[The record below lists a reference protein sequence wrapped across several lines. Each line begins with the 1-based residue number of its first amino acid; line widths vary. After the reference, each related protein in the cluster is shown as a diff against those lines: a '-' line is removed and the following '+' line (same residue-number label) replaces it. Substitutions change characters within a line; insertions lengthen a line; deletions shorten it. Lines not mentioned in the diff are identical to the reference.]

1 MTESS
6 TSQRILAALKEARN
20 ELQAVELAQNEP
32 IAIVGMAGRFP
43 GAKNLDE
50 FWQNICNGVNSI
62 DFLSQDEL
70 LAHGV
75 DPETV
80 NDPNYVNAY
89 SSFEGID
96 SFDAPFFGYSPRE
109 AEVIDPQHRVFLE
122 CAWEALENAGYDPE
136 RYGGAIGVFGGAA
149 LNSYLVNLYGNSN
162 LRQSLN
168 KTQVVISNVMGLM
181 PTRVSYKLN
190 LKGPSCGV
198 QTGCSTSLV
207 SVHLACQSLRS
218 QECDMA
224 LAGGVT
230 IGTMGK
236 SGYLYQ
242 EDSIASPDGFCR
254 AFDAKGQGT
263 VFGNGVGIVVLK
275 RLSVALEAGDHIY
288 ALIKGSAINNDGS
301 QKVGLTA
308 PSVIGQ
314 AEVIEKAL
322 QKARVEPETVNYI
335 ETHGTGT
342 PLGDPIE
349 MSALTKVFRDS
360 KQQEKFCA
368 IASVKTNI
376 GHLDAAAGIAGLIKT
391 VLALKNQK
399 IPPSLNFRQPNPQID
414 WDNNPFYV
422 NTQLKDWQRN
432 GNPRR
437 AGVSSFG
444 MGGTNA
450 HVVLEEAGSSEQLTV
465 SSCLLLLS
473 AKTSTAL
480 ETITKNLADH
490 LKQHP
495 DINLADA
502 AYTLQI
508 GRQSMEYRHFVLCQE
523 TEEAIASLKSDPQPI
538 PLLSSPKITFLFS
551 GQGSQYVGMGKELYD
566 TEPVFKQEVDR
577 CCDLL
582 QEHLECDLREIIF
595 GQGDGE
601 TRRQGDGETGRRED
615 GETGRLGENLQ
626 STIYAQPAL
635 FVIEYALTQL
645 WMSWGIQPNA
655 MLGHSIGEYVAATIA
670 GVFSLQDAL
679 YLVAMR
685 GKLMQE
691 CPPGAMLSVSL
702 SEEKLSSLLTEDLV
716 ISAINAPNLSVVSGT
731 IEAIAILEKRL
742 TSKNIACRS
751 LHTSHAFHSP
761 LMQPITGKFKDI
773 IRQISLNY
781 PKLPFISNLTGT
793 WITPEQAT
801 DPDYWIQH
809 LLQPVRFHDG
819 IKELLETSDRLFLEI
834 GPGRTLSTLSKQQ
847 QADIPVFTSLR
858 HPQETISD
866 QSFILNTVGKLWQ
879 TGVEIDWL
887 AFYPHEKPSRI
898 PLPTYPFERQRYW
911 VDISPSEP
919 VTQTEETSLIK
930 NPDMADW
937 FYVPAWKRI
946 PLPKNSKIESQ
957 NCLILT
963 DESEL
968 SNALISSLQKSNQNI
983 VTVSIGDEFTQI
995 AEKQYIINPKSAED
1009 YQKLW
1014 KSLPQK
1020 PHKILNL
1027 WLNKKVEIFEQCQ
1040 DLGFYSLV
1048 YLSQTIGQQ
1057 KETVTMTA
1065 IAEGLHDVIGTE
1077 TLNPGKATILGAS
1090 KVISQ
1095 EFPNINCQTIDIT
1108 AHNISINSLL
1118 TELLTPTED
1127 TVVAYRGHHRWVQT
1141 FEPLPL
1147 AEAEKEAIPLK
1158 QKGIYLIAGNFV
1170 EGLGLVYAQWLKQ
1183 TINAKLVLIGP
1194 KNLPPQTEWDLW
1206 LATHSPQ
1213 EEVTRCVRQMQAL
1226 GTGGTEFLFFN
1237 ADLSNKEQ
1245 VKEIID
1251 QTIEKFG
1258 KIDGVI
1264 HAGTM
1269 GDRSSCPLPRLTPEE
1284 CDRQW
1289 KTKIKGLLV
1298 LEEVLQGHTLDFYL
1312 LQSSLSSVVG
1322 GLGFAAYAAAN
1333 TFMDTF
1339 ATQRN
1344 QTGSTPW
1351 YTLNWDA
1358 CQLDEDVSPEKTGL
1372 ALLDLAMTPQEVWDV
1387 SGRILAH
1394 ASHPQIIVSPGDLS
1408 TRMNQEIVPP
1418 TFADREAL
1426 SSYQRPSLNTPY
1438 EAPRNDIE
1446 EQVAEA
1452 LQELLGIEKVGIND
1466 NFFELGGHSLLAIQA
1481 ISRLREEFQ
1490 VELPMRKFLF
1500 ESPTV
1505 AGIAKL
1511 IEENQPSEDEQ
1522 QEIADLLAEV
1532 ENMSDEELGL

>member
-1 MTESS
+1 MTDTS

-20 ELQAVELAQNEP
+20 ELEAVELAQNEP

-50 FWQNICNGVNSI
+50 FWENLSNGINSI
-62 DFLSQDEL
+62 EFLSQDEL
-70 LAHGV
+70 LANGV

-89 SSFEGID
+89 SSFDGID
-96 SFDAPFFGYSPRE
+96 TFDAAFFGYSPRE

-122 CAWEALENAGYDPE
+122 CAWEALENGGYDPE

-149 LNSYLVNLYGNSN
+149 LNSYLVNLYGNTH
-162 LRQSLN
+162 LRQSLD

-207 SVHLACQSLRS
+207 SVHLACQSLRN

-230 IGTMGK
+230 IGTLGK

-242 EDSIASPDGFCR
+242 EDGIASPDGFCR
-254 AFDAKGQGT
+254 AFDAQGQGT

-275 RLSVALEAGDHIY
+275 RLSVALEAGDHIH
-288 ALIKGSAINNDGS
+288 AVIKGSAINNDGS

-308 PSVIGQ
+308 PSVTGQ

-322 QKARVEPETVNYI
+322 KKARIEPKTINYI

-349 MSALTKVFRDS
+349 MSALNKVFRS
-360 KQQEKFCA
+360 SNQQGKSCA

-399 IPPSLNFRQPNPQID
+399 MPPSLNFRQPNTQID
-414 WDNNPFYV
+414 WDNSPFYV
-422 NTQLKDWQRN
+422 NSQLQEWQRN
-432 GNPRR
+432 GTPRR

-450 HVVLEEAGSSEQLTV
+450 HVVLEEAEGRRQEAGGRSQKVEGRSH
-465 SSCLLLLS
+465 LLLLS

-480 ETITKNLADH
+480 ETITKNLADY
-490 LKQHP
+490 LKQYP
-495 DINLADA
+495 DIDLGDV
-502 AYTLQI
+502 AYTLQV
-508 GRQSMEYRHFVLCQE
+508 GRRDFDYRGFIVCQDHEDAIKQLESSYLTDSSQSSTNDRV
-523 TEEAIASLKSDPQPI
+523 
-538 PLLSSPKITFLFS
+538 TFLFS
-551 GQGSQYVGMGKELYD
+551 GQGSQYLGMGKKLYE
-566 TEPVFKQEVDR
+566 TETVFKQEVDR

-582 QEHLECDLREIIF
+582 QGYLEYDLREIIF
-595 GQGDGE
+595 E
-601 TRRQGDGETGRRED
+601 TKPSAFS
-615 GETGRLGENLQ
+615 LQ

-645 WMSWGIQPNA
+645 WISWGVQPNA
-655 MLGHSIGEYVAATIA
+655 MLGHSLGEYVAATIA

-679 YLVAMR
+679 YLVKMR
-685 GKLMQE
+685 SQLMQE
-691 CPPGAMLSVSL
+691 CPSGAMLSVFL
-702 SEEKLSSLLTEDLV
+702 SEEKLTGFLAEDLV
-716 ISAINAPNLSVVSGT
+716 VSAINAPNLCVVSGK
-731 IEAIAILEKRL
+731 IEAIATLENLL
-742 TSKNIACRS
+742 TDKNIPCRR

-761 LMQPITGKFKDI
+761 SMQPITGKFKDI
-773 IRQISLNY
+773 IQQISLNS

-793 WITPEQAT
+793 WITPGEAT
-801 DPDYWIQH
+801 DPDYWTQH
-809 LLQPVRFHDG
+809 ITQPVRFHDG
-819 IKELLETSDRLFLEI
+819 VKKLLETGDRIFLEI
-834 GPGRTLSTLSKQQ
+834 GPGRTLSSLTKQNG
-847 QADIPVFTSLR
+847 ANIPVFTSLR

-866 QSFILNTVGKLWQ
+866 DSFILNTVGKLWQ
-879 TGVEIDWL
+879 NGVEIDWETFNL
-887 AFYPHEKPSRI
+887 HKSTSRI

-911 VDISPSEP
+911 VDLSPSETVP
-919 VTQTEETSLIK
+919 QVEETSLTK
-930 NPDMADW
+930 DPEMANW

-946 PLPKNSKIESQ
+946 ALPKNSKTEPQ
-957 NCLILT
+957 NWLILT
-963 DESEL
+963 NENEFYTT
-968 SNALISSLQKSNQNI
+968 LISNLQKYQQNI
-983 VTVSIGDEFTQI
+983 TTVIIGEEFIKIDEN
-995 AEKQYIINPKSAED
+995 KYIINPKNVED
-1009 YQKLW
+1009 YQQLW
-1014 KSLPQK
+1014 DSLSQK
-1020 PHKILNL
+1020 PQRILNL
-1027 WLNKKVEIFEQCQ
+1027 WPIKAVETFEECQ
-1040 DLGFYSLV
+1040 DLGFYSLL
-1048 YLSQTIGQQ
+1048 YLCQTIGQQ
-1057 KETVTMTA
+1057 QEKIKITA
-1065 IAEGLHDVIGTE
+1065 IAEGLQDVIGTE
-1077 TLNPGKATILGAS
+1077 TLNPAKTTILGVC

-1095 EFPNINCQTIDIT
+1095 EFPLIDCQTIDIT
-1108 AHNISINSLL
+1108 AHNISINPLVN
-1118 TELLTPTED
+1118 ELLTPTDD
-1127 TVVAYRGHHRWVQT
+1127 TIVAYRGPHRWVQT
-1141 FEPLPL
+1141 FETLPL
-1147 AEAEKEAIPLK
+1147 TEVEKETIPLK
-1158 QKGIYLIAGNFV
+1158 EQGVYLIAGDFV
-1170 EGLGLVYAQWLKQ
+1170 EGLGLVYAQWLRQ
-1183 TINAKLVLIGP
+1183 TVNAKLVLIGP
-1194 KNLPPQTEWDLW
+1194 KHLPPREEWDTW
-1206 LATHSPQ
+1206 LVTHSPQ
-1213 EEVTRCVRQMQAL
+1213 EEVSRCVRQLQAL

-1237 ADLSNKEQ
+1237 TDLSDKQ
-1245 VKEIID
+1245 EIATIIA
-1251 QTIEKFG
+1251 QAIEKFG

-1269 GDRSSCPLPRLTPEE
+1269 GDRSSCPLPSLTPEE

-1289 KTKIKGLLV
+1289 KTKVKGLLI
-1298 LEEVLQGHTLDFYL
+1298 LEEVLQGQPLDFYL

-1333 TFMDTF
+1333 IFIDAL

-1344 QTGSTPW
+1344 QAGSIPW
-1351 YTLNWDA
+1351 YSLNWDA
-1358 CQLDEDVSPEKTGL
+1358 CQLDEDTSSEKTGL
-1372 ALLDLAMTPQEVWDV
+1372 ALLDLAMTPREVWDV
-1387 SGRILAH
+1387 SERVLAS

-1408 TRMNQEIVPP
+1408 TRMNKEMVSP
-1418 TFADREAL
+1418 TVEDTEAL
-1426 SSYQRPSLNTPY
+1426 SSYHRPALNTPY
-1438 EAPRNDIE
+1438 EAPRNPIE
-1446 EQVAEA
+1446 KQVAEA
-1452 LQELLGIEKVGIND
+1452 LQELLGMEKVGIHD

-1481 ISRLREEFQ
+1481 VSRLREEFQ

-1522 QEIADLLAEV
+1522 QEIADLLAQV
-1532 ENMSDEELGL
+1532 ENMSDEELGI